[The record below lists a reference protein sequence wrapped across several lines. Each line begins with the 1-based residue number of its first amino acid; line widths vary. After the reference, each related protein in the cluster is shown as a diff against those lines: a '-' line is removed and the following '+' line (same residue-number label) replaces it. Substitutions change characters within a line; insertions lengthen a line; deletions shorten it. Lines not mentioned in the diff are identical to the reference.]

1 VTALSQQSARRLI
14 EPFMPNSVR
23 ACLVPENAEFLK
35 GLERHL
41 VL

>member
-1 VTALSQQSARRLI
+1 MISRPRTRWRLI
-14 EPFMPNSVR
+14 GSKAVR